1 VAEDTRSPAVGE
13 PEPSPE
19 LVDLRGLTTPL
30 STAWAEGPA
39 VIAFLRYFGCPFCQA
54 FVARL
59 RTGAHRF
66 TDAGAAITLV
76 GQGTP
81 GGASAFIGPHRVPF
95 PILVDLNGSAYHAY
109 GLTDGTLAQAI
120 NPKVWAPWIKAN
132 LSSET
137 RQGSLQGGGFS
148 QQPGTFVGDGLGV
161 VRYVHR
167 NGHAA
172 DDPVAGD
179 LLRAVAAIN
188 AA

>member
-1 VAEDTRSPAVGE
+1 MREDARSPALGD
-13 PEPSPE
+13 PAPSPE
-19 LVDLRGLTTPL
+19 LVDLRGLATPL

-39 VIAFLRYFGCPFCQA
+39 VIVFLRYFGCPFCQA

-59 RTGAHRF
+59 RTSADRF
-66 TDAGAAITLV
+66 REAGASITLV

-81 GGASAFIGPHRVPF
+81 GGASAFTGPHRVPF
-95 PILVDLNGSAYHAY
+95 PILVDLNGAAYHAY

-120 NPKVWAPWIKAN
+120 DPRVWAPWIKAN

-137 RQGSLQGGGFS
+137 RQGGLQGGSFS
-148 QQPGTFVGDGLGV
+148 QQPGTFIVDGLGL

-172 DDPVAGD
+172 DDPD
-179 LLRAVAAIN
+179 SSELLRAVAAVD
-188 AA
+188 AT